1 MGGVA
6 SNEHRASGTN
16 KISISF
22 SLFSPLTFFFSFTLG
37 RERER
42 GASSLAI
49 GQLAWQLQ
57 HTPNKNLVSS
67 KPQQHVIDSHLLR
80 NVLFFF
86 VCLLLPFSLST
97 PVRTVSSHS
106 QKRKLKKMVKPRIPR
121 RYDIFERVKKKRPK
135 GFQSAS
141 RKMPQSPHIR
151 SIFELSERERGR
163 ATTRK
168 TRWWEK

>member
-86 VCLLLPFSLST
+86 CLPTTPLLSLHTGTYSLLSFPEEKT
-97 PVRTVSSHS
+97 EEDGQAAHS
-106 QKRKLKKMVKPRIPR
+106 KTIRHFRKS
-121 RYDIFERVKKKRPK
+121 KKKDQKASKVPVGKCPK
-135 GFQSAS
+135 VHTFD
-141 RKMPQSPHIR
+141 R
-151 SIFELSERERGR
+151 SSS
-163 ATTRK
+163 
-168 TRWWEK
+168 